1 MISKRTIGILL
12 VLVLLVL
19 VLLILSLKL
28 YYFDNYTVKKIISN
42 LLAFIIVISV
52 TLGIFYIII
61 NYAPPHVTPLYVDI
75 NGNTHTTLSLYKLSP
90 YIARKIYDLAVLQN
104 EHCPITHE
112 QFTIGNVAIMP
123 CGHIY
128 SKSGLCTY
136 FYTKND
142 KKCLICK
149 YNGIPV
155 YL

>member
-12 VLVLLVL
+12 VLVLLIV
-19 VLLILSLKL
+19 SLKL

-42 LLAFIIVISV
+42 VLAFIIVITI
-52 TLGIFYIII
+52 TLGMLYII
-61 NYAPPHVTPLYVDI
+61 NNSTLPPATPLYVDI

-90 YIARKIYDLAVLQN
+90 YIARKIYDLAVLEN
-104 EHCPITHE
+104 EECSITHE
-112 QFTIGNVAIMP
+112 KFTLGNVAVMP

-128 SKSGLCTY
+128 SKTALCTY
-136 FYTKND
+136 FFTIND

-149 YNGIPV
+149 YDGIPV

>member
-12 VLVLLVL
+12 VLVLLV
-19 VLLILSLKL
+19 LSLKL

-42 LLAFIIVISV
+42 LLALIIVISI
-52 TLGIFYIII
+52 TLGMLYII
-61 NYAPPHVTPLYVDI
+61 NNSTLPPATPLYTDI

-90 YIARKIYDLAVLQN
+90 YIARKIYDLAVIEN
-104 EHCPITHE
+104 EECSITHE
-112 QFTIGNVAIMP
+112 KFTLGNVAVMP

-128 SKSGLCTY
+128 SKTALCTY
-136 FYTKND
+136 FFTIND

-149 YNGIPV
+149 YDGIPV

>member
-1 MISKRTIGILL
+1 MPPKPILDAI
-12 VLVLLVL
+12 V
-19 VLLILSLKL
+19 SL
-28 YYFDNYTVKKIISN
+28 
-42 LLAFIIVISV
+42 
-52 TLGIFYIII
+52 III
-61 NYAPPHVTPLYVDI
+61 IGVIGFSICLNRYTQPAQREILYADQH
-75 NGNTHTTLSLYKLSP
+75 GNTNKSLSLYKLSP
-90 YIARKIYDLAVLQN
+90 YIARKIYDLAVLRN

-128 SKSGLCTY
+128 SKSALCTY

>member
-1 MISKRTIGILL
+1 MPPKPILDAI
-12 VLVLLVL
+12 
-19 VLLILSLKL
+19 VLLIIIIGVIGFCIYLMYS
-28 YYFDNYTVKKIISN
+28 YTPP
-42 LLAFIIVISV
+42 AQRE
-52 TLGIFYIII
+52 IFY
-61 NYAPPHVTPLYVDI
+61 ADQH
-75 NGNTHTTLSLYKLSP
+75 GNTNKSLSLYKLSP
-90 YIARKIYDLAVLQN
+90 YIARKIYDLAVLRN
-104 EHCPITHE
+104 EHCPITLE

-128 SKSGLCTY
+128 SKSALSTY

>member
-1 MISKRTIGILL
+1 MISKRTIGISV

-19 VLLILSLKL
+19 VLKL
-28 YYFDNYTVKKIISN
+28 LLDGYTVKKIISN

-61 NYAPPHVTPLYVDI
+61 NYAPPHVTPLYTDI

-90 YIARKIYDLAVLQN
+90 YIARKIYDLAVLEN
-104 EHCPITHE
+104 EHCSITHE
-112 QFTIGNVAIMP
+112 KFTLGNVAVMP

-128 SKSGLCTY
+128 SKTALCTY
-136 FYTKND
+136 FFSIND

-149 YNGIPV
+149 YDGVPV

>member
-1 MISKRTIGILL
+1 MISKRTIGI
-12 VLVLLVL
+12 LLVL

-42 LLAFIIVISV
+42 LLAFIIVISI
-52 TLGIFYIII
+52 TLGMLYII
-61 NYAPPHVTPLYVDI
+61 NNSTLPPATPFYADI

-90 YIARKIYDLAVLQN
+90 YIARKIYDLAVIEN
-104 EHCPITHE
+104 EECSITHE
-112 QFTIGNVAIMP
+112 KFTLGNVAIMP

-128 SKSGLCTY
+128 SKTALCTY
-136 FYTKND
+136 FFTIND

-149 YNGIPV
+149 YDGIPV

>member
-1 MISKRTIGILL
+1 MISKRTIGIS
-12 VLVLLVL
+12 VLL

-28 YYFDNYTVKKIISN
+28 LLDGYTVKKIISN
-42 LLAFIIVISV
+42 VLSFIIVISI

-61 NYAPPHVTPLYVDI
+61 NYAPPHVTPLYADI

-90 YIARKIYDLAVLQN
+90 YIARKIYDLAVLEN
-104 EHCPITHE
+104 EHCSITHE
-112 QFTIGNVAIMP
+112 KFTLGNVAVMP

-128 SKSGLCTY
+128 SKNTLCTY
-136 FYTKND
+136 FFTIND

-149 YNGIPV
+149 YDGVPV

>member
-12 VLVLLVL
+12 VLVV
-19 VLLILSLKL
+19 LILSLKL

-42 LLAFIIVISV
+42 LLAFIIVISI
-52 TLGIFYIII
+52 TLGMLYII
-61 NYAPPHVTPLYVDI
+61 NNSTLPPTTPLYTDI

-90 YIARKIYDLAVLQN
+90 YIARKIYDLAVIEN
-104 EHCPITHE
+104 EECSITHE
-112 QFTIGNVAIMP
+112 KFTLGNVAVMP

-128 SKSGLCTY
+128 SKTALCTY
-136 FYTKND
+136 FFSIND

-149 YNGIPV
+149 YDGVPV

>member
-19 VLLILSLKL
+19 VLKL
-28 YYFDNYTVKKIISN
+28 LLDGYTVKKIISN
-42 LLAFIIVISV
+42 LLALIIVISI
-52 TLGIFYIII
+52 TLGMLYII
-61 NYAPPHVTPLYVDI
+61 NNSTLPPATPLYTDI

-90 YIARKIYDLAVLQN
+90 YIARKIYDLAVIEN
-104 EHCPITHE
+104 EECSITHE
-112 QFTIGNVAIMP
+112 KFTLGNVAVMP

-128 SKSGLCTY
+128 SKTALCTY
-136 FYTKND
+136 FFTIND

-149 YNGIPV
+149 YDGIPV